1 MPRVTTKGQVTIP
14 QEVRVAL
21 RIQPGDAVEFSLDKG
36 RAVLRKKAISR
47 RAFRKHVG
55 SLSHLAGKNVKE
67 IIEQLRG
74 PADDLGD

>member
-14 QEVRVAL
+14 QEIRVAL
-21 RIQPGDAVEFSLDKG
+21 KIEPGDDVEFSMKEG
-36 RAVLRKKAISR
+36 RAFITRKKTSR
-47 RAFRKHVG
+47 QAFRRYVG
-55 SLSHLAGKNVKE
+55 SLSHLAGKNVND

>member
-14 QEVRVAL
+14 QEVRISL
-21 RIQPGDAVEFSLDKG
+21 KIEPGDDVEFTIDNG
-36 RAVLRKKAISR
+36 RAFIRKRKTSR
-47 RAFRKHVG
+47 QSFSRYAG
-55 SLSHLAGKNVKE
+55 ALSHLAGKDVKD

>member
-21 RIQPGDAVEFSLDKG
+21 RIEPGDNVEFSLDKG
-36 RAVLRKKAISR
+36 RAFIRKKKISR
-47 RAFRKHVG
+47 QAFRRYAG
-55 SLSHLAGKNVKE
+55 SLSHSAGRDVE
-67 IIEQLRG
+67 DIIEHLRG